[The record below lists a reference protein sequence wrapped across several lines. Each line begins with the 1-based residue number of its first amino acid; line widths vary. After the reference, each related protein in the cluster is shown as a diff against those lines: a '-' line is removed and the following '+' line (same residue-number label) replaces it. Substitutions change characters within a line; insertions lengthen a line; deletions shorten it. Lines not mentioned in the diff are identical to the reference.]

1 MGIRELKFKLEN
13 NQPVD
18 LPIIFRL
25 PDSKETF
32 LPSIYIDAIS
42 STNNSDLISID
53 NINEIDTNFN
63 FFEVTNTPI
72 YVYYT
77 DKLEANNCLD
87 TNTKLIVVT
96 QKISVEVENKYQNL
110 IVNIPELEDWQ
121 LKEYISTKLHGVKD
135 QTIDAIFNKY
145 KSNPFRLKNEI
156 EKISIFDESKRN
168 SVCRLLDISPN
179 YDLFNLTTAIIQRN
193 KAEVSKILEHL
204 TDINALGLLK
214 ILHDNFK
221 NIIGIQL
228 NPKATPQ
235 TLNINYKQ
243 FNAIK
248 YNNLNFYNK
257 QELIDI
263 FQMIT
268 EIDYKLK
275 TGLLPQ
281 ENIKDYIIT
290 HIMGE

>member
-1 MGIRELKFKLEN
+1 MGIRELKLKLEN

-32 LPSIYIDAIS
+32 LPSMYIDAIAS
-42 STNNSDLISID
+42 ISNSDLISINNVNELAD
-53 NINEIDTNFN
+53 NSN
-63 FFEVTNTPI
+63 FFEVANTPI
-72 YVYYT
+72 YIYYT
-77 DKLEANNCLD
+77 DKLEATVNLNN
-87 TNTKLIVVT
+87 NIKLIIVA
-96 QKISVEVENKYQNL
+96 QKIPVEVETKYQNL
-110 IVNIPELEDWQ
+110 IVNIPELEEWQ
-121 LKEYISTKLHGVKD
+121 LKEYASTKLQGVKD
-135 QTIDAIFNKY
+135 QTIESISNKY
-145 KSNPFRLKNEI
+145 KTSPSKLKSEI

-168 SVCRLLDISPN
+168 SICRLLDIFPN
-179 YDLFNLTTAIIQRN
+179 YELFNLTTAIIQRN
-193 KAEVSKILEHL
+193 KIEVSKIMEHL

-235 TLNINYKQ
+235 TLGINAKQ

-257 QELIDI
+257 QELIDV
-263 FQMIT
+263 FQMLT
-268 EIDYKLK
+268 EVDYKLK
-275 TGLLPQ
+275 TGELPQ